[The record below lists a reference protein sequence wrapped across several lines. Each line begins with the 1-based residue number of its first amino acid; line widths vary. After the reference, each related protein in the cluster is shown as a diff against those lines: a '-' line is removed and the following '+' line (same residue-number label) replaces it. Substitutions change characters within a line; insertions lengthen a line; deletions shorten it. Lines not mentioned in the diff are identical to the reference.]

1 MEVGIHPDAT
11 ARGERLGAAH
21 TYWTEK
27 KTRELLISVRWE
39 RGLSAEVLR
48 WRDIRLMNVD
58 KDERHSEKEVL
69 WDANRNQSCRDDQAK
84 GRASTRYKSL

>member
-1 MEVGIHPDAT
+1 
-11 ARGERLGAAH
+11 
-21 TYWTEK
+21 
-27 KTRELLISVRWE
+27 
-39 RGLSAEVLR
+39 
-48 WRDIRLMNVD
+48 MNVD